1 MMDEGPQTPPRLS
14 RDDDDGTVVERAFR
28 SFGEGTLTH
37 REQTVVSLVLRG
49 HSTSSIAKVLGIGEG
64 TVKSHR
70 KAIHA
75 KLGIASS
82 RSSSACS

>member
-1 MMDEGPQTPPRLS
+1 
-14 RDDDDGTVVERAFR
+14 VVEAAFR
-28 SFGEGTLTH
+28 SFGEGKLTR

-70 KAIHA
+70 KAIMPSS
-75 KLGIASS
+75 ASPA
-82 RSSSACS
+82 RHSSSVLS